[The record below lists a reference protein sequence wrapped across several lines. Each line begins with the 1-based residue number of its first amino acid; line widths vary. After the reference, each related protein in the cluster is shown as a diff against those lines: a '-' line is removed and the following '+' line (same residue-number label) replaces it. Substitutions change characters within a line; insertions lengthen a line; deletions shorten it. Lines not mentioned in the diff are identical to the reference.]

1 MRVDERNKARA
12 FLYALTEQ
20 ERIENERGRIE
31 EFSNRLS
38 NASMVLESSSY
49 SIFIDNGNFSILFM
63 NI

>member
-1 MRVDERNKARA
+1 MRADERNKARA

-20 ERIENERGRIE
+20 ERIENERGRIK